1 MGKLK
6 ITRKTKLLPPVY
18 IIIYHYLSLY
28 HIISHP
34 MFFLLNSPY
43 ENIRENSAAPGPWSK
58 GWLPP
63 RLLPGSW
70 CTESPRPPAPRRR
83 FRTQDLYG
91 SLQNQPRSLIKMDLI
106 VGIRIEH
113 PTIAIIYGKVSSKWT
128 TPQFNYIFK
137 KKQPILT
144 LWKLP
149 FVTCNRSLA
158 FWTHGTRICT
168 SCLKGVSPWTR
179 HRWGV
184 VANPSRNQPQ
194 FICFWRVVDE
204 ELWQIS
210 IHKHIILYIYIYIPL
225 FLVKPHCRY
234 YYSRLHHVPLV
245 HSPQSLRYPRSC
257 FAHVQKW

>member
-83 FRTQDLYG
+83 FRTRDLYG

-128 TPQFNYIFK
+128 TPQFNYIK
-137 KKQPILT
+137 KKTTNFNPLKITFCHLQPL
-144 LWKLP
+144 LGLLNARHAHLHVMPKRCVPLDP
-149 FVTCNRSLA
+149 ASLRSCGKPQQKPTPIYL
-158 FWTHGTRICT
+158 FLEGSW
-168 SCLKGVSPWTR
+168 
-179 HRWGV
+179 WGI
-184 VANPSRNQPQ
+184 VANFNT
-194 FICFWRVVDE
+194 
-204 ELWQIS
+204 
-210 IHKHIILYIYIYIPL
+210 
-225 FLVKPHCRY
+225 
-234 YYSRLHHVPLV
+234 
-245 HSPQSLRYPRSC
+245 
-257 FAHVQKW
+257 